1 MSLIR
6 NKSNVY
12 LVLRHDFSG
21 SDVVVAACKTPEKA
35 DNLVGEY
42 TQMFAD
48 KGISQDESYFYASL
62 VIFYDS

>member
-1 MSLIR
+1 MSLIK

-12 LVLRHDFSG
+12 LVIRHDFSG

-42 TQMFAD
+42 TQLIAD
-48 KGISQDESYFYASL
+48 KGISQDESYFYSTL

>member
-1 MSLIR
+1 MSQIR
-6 NKSNVY
+6 NKSNIY
-12 LVLRHDFSG
+12 LVIRHDFSG

-42 TQMFAD
+42 TQLFTD
-48 KGISQDESYFYASL
+48 KNISQDESYFYNSL

>member
-48 KGISQDESYFYASL
+48 KNISQDESYFYSTL